1 MAKNKESK
9 TLHESLEGKID
20 PQVHE
25 NLKNLQSLG
34 IDPELFAQF
43 EQRIINII
51 WENPWSE
58 EVVVSEL
65 QKTGLSVEALFSR
78 YDRKFRSILD
88 QAANDEEYW
97 MAA

>member
-1 MAKNKESK
+1 MPKNKESK

-20 PQVHE
+20 SQVHE
-25 NLKNLQSLG
+25 NLENLKSFG

-43 EQRIINII
+43 EQRIKNII

-58 EVVVSEL
+58 DIVVSEL

-88 QAANDEEYW
+88 HAANDEEYW
-97 MAA
+97 LTA